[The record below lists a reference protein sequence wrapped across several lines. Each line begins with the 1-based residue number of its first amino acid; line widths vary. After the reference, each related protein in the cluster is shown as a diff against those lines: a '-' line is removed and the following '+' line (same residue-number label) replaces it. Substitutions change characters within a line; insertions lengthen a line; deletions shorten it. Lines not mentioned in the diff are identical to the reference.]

1 MSSRA
6 KQVALVIEGAR
17 LRRLQALVGS
27 VLLLGALLSAQQALV
42 PASQFARY
50 GAEQAQVAAIGR
62 ALDQWYVDDTRE
74 GRAKMTRGIHSRASE
89 WSTEQNIQR
98 YSRADRETRHAPAS
112 FIHTR
117 AMHHEQIA
125 A

>member
-42 PASQFARY
+42 PKISSHLAQRQARHM
-50 GAEQAQVAAIGR
+50 
-62 ALDQWYVDDTRE
+62 ALKIE
-74 GRAKMTRGIHSRASE
+74 A
-89 WSTEQNIQR
+89 
-98 YSRADRETRHAPAS
+98 
-112 FIHTR
+112 
-117 AMHHEQIA
+117 
-125 A
+125 